1 MKDLTTIREFVQ
13 KRALGWSFRRISDDL
28 GVSKRTL
35 ISWNAIYRDEIQLR
49 RQVELDALR
58 SINLEAEASRIAVL
72 REEWEK
78 AREVLRQKNL
88 MRLSAD
94 KVMSHFLKLTD
105 LLQKNE
111 TREEQEMV
119 ELPPDPEKEQLRLLL
134 FDVKEDGIL

>member
-1 MKDLTTIREFVQ
+1 
-13 KRALGWSFRRISDDL
+13 
-28 GVSKRTL
+28 
-35 ISWNAIYRDEIQLR
+35 
-49 RQVELDALR
+49 VELDALR

-111 TREEQEMV
+111 MGEEQEMV